1 MTIPRFHLA
10 FPVIE
15 LESTKKFYTEVL
27 GCKLGRQSNKW
38 IDFNLFGHQIVA
50 HFSPD
55 DCRKTSANAV
65 DGDTVP
71 SRHFGVILS
80 WEKWLALCEKIE
92 KQKVRFMIDPKIR
105 FKDQN
110 GEQGTFFI
118 QDPSNNVLEFKS
130 FKDDSM
136 VFKK

>member
-27 GCKLGRQSNKW
+27 ECKIGRQSNKW

-55 DCRKTSANAV
+55 DCIKTSTNIV

-71 SRHFGVILS
+71 SRHFCVILS
-80 WEKWLALCEKIE
+80 LSLIH
-92 KQKVRFMIDPKIR
+92 I
-105 FKDQN
+105 
-110 GEQGTFFI
+110 
-118 QDPSNNVLEFKS
+118 
-130 FKDDSM
+130 
-136 VFKK
+136 